1 MSTNH
6 ATEVII
12 IGGGVIGSS
21 IAYYLRKSGV
31 EVAVLE
37 KEVVAAEASSA
48 AAGLIA
54 PLDELL
60 GSEAYSRLVLASWF
74 LFPDLIASLEEMT
87 GVRVEFYHPGAL
99 HIAKRSEQK
108 QIQTYMETWKQ
119 HNLEATW
126 LAGDEVRAQEPL
138 LYAGAE
144 AAIFAPQEASLKP
157 ELLTRAYAEA
167 ARKLGARFYEH
178 TEVTGIV
185 RSASRVTGVKTASG
199 ETITGSHLVIAA
211 GAWSAHCGEWLD
223 VPLPVS
229 PLRGQ
234 ILALKQPEV
243 PLQHI
248 IFANDIYIV
257 PKIDNTIY
265 VGASHERAGFDKS
278 ITAGRIAE
286 LLASAIAVVPSLE
299 DAPIARIWAG
309 LRPWSSDGNPILG
322 KAPDWENVTVATG
335 HGAMG
340 ISLSPVTG
348 QAMAELITTGQT
360 PEILRPFGVERF
372 IQ

>member
-1 MSTNH
+1 MSTNR

-21 IAYYLRKSGV
+21 IAYYLRKRGA
-31 EVAVLE
+31 EVAVVE
-37 KEVVAAEASSA
+37 KGVVAAEASSA

-54 PLDELL
+54 PLDGLFE
-60 GSEAYSRLVLASWF
+60 SEAFARLVLESWF
-74 LFPDLIASLEEMT
+74 SFPDLIATLEEMT
-87 GVRVEFYHPGAL
+87 GVGVEFYHPGSIR
-99 HIAKRSEQK
+99 IARKSEHEQV
-108 QIQTYMETWKQ
+108 QTYMKTWKQ
-119 HNLEATW
+119 HNLPATW
-126 LAGDEVRAQEPL
+126 LTGDEARAQEPL

-144 AAIFAPQEASLKP
+144 AAIFGPQEASLKP

-167 ARKLGARFYEH
+167 ARKLGVHFYEH

-199 ETITGSHLVIAA
+199 ETITGSHLVIAT
-211 GAWSAHCGEWLD
+211 GAWAAHCGEWLD

-243 PLQHI
+243 PLQRI
-248 IFANDIYIV
+248 IFANGIYLV
-257 PKIDNTIY
+257 PKLDNTIY
-265 VGASHERAGFDKS
+265 VGASLEHAGFDKA

-286 LLASAIAVVPSLE
+286 LLTSAIAVVPSLE

-309 LRPWSSDGNPILG
+309 LRPWSSDGKPIMG
-322 KAPDWENVTVATG
+322 KAPNWENVTVATG

-372 IQ
+372 M